1 VSWVRIDDKAWSHP
15 KFASLPAGAVRLW
28 MFALCWC
35 NQQESD
41 GFVPRSMLRVLR
53 GTTSDASALVASC
66 LWVES
71 EDGWR
76 FHDYLQY
83 QPSRDQ
89 LTAQRTSTK
98 ERVTR
103 FRERSR
109 NAVTPPVTPT
119 GNAVTNAPVTLP
131 PTQPNP
137 TQPEREEIREAGKP
151 PPRPKLVRWRR
162 VPADGEPSA
171 AHRELATSL
180 VVDIER
186 QLVLFRD
193 HEFKD
198 PKSDADAAFRTW
210 LRRAGEYRA
219 PMPGGKPPPGSNF
232 DRLKARA
239 ERFEAEERQLLI
251 GASNAAK

>member
-1 VSWVRIDDKAWSHP
+1 VHGVQGGEQVSWVRIDDKAWSHP

-53 GTTSDASALVASC
+53 GTSSDASALVASC

-89 LTAQRTSTK
+89 LSAQRNSTK

-109 NAVTPPVTPT
+109 NAVTPPTTPT
-119 GNAVTNAPVTLP
+119 GNAVTNALVTLP

-137 TQPEREEIREAGKP
+137 TRPEEEKREAVKP
-151 PPRPKLVRWRR
+151 PPRPKLIRWRK
-162 VPADGEPSA
+162 VPAGWEPKDE
-171 AHRELATSL
+171 HRELAREL
-180 VVDIER
+180 GVDMAR
-186 QLVLFRD
+186 QVPLYRD

-198 PKSDADAAFRTW
+198 LKSDADGAFRTW
-210 LRRAGEYRA
+210 LRRAAEYSQPRA
-219 PMPGGKPPPGSNF
+219 ASAGGGGGS
-232 DRLKARA
+232 LPLLMARIQ
-239 ERFEAEERQLLI
+239 RMEAEDE
-251 GASNAAK
+251 GN